1 VKLISLRII
10 LRMYTDP
17 MVTVVRGEGN
27 RVVTVVQDE
36 QNLITELCTLMQ
48 NISAKAI
55 ERDNVFKIGLS
66 GYYFQ
71 TCHIFWNS
79 YVS

>member
-1 VKLISLRII
+1 
-10 LRMYTDP
+10 MYTDRE
-17 MVTVVRGEGN
+17 VTVVQDGEN

-36 QNLITELCTLMQ
+36 ESLITELCNLMQ
-48 NISAKAI
+48 SISVKAI

-71 TCHIFWNS
+71 ICHSLFWNS

>member
-1 VKLISLRII
+1 
-10 LRMYTDP
+10 MYTDRV
-17 MVTVVRGEGN
+17 VTDVKDEEN

-36 QNLITELCTLMQ
+36 ENVITELCKLMQ
-48 NISAKAI
+48 NVSVKAI

-71 TCHIFWNS
+71 ICH
-79 YVS
+79 